1 MVSLRSAGLMLTAL
15 LAGGALAQT
24 PEPKT
29 PELQPSAAQQCLTHA
44 AGKDAQPEYPAAEF
58 NHNVGGRVQVELSFN
73 RPDRAPEVTIL
84 LQHASQRLVD
94 AVQEHL
100 RGLRVPCLDDKSAP
114 ARLKQDFI
122 FAVDRR
128 QVHWT
133 GPVDTD
139 QGRRAA
145 LLSCFVHANGSIRP
159 DYPMRQLR
167 QAIQGRVLARVRF
180 ASATDPPAV
189 EVYAR
194 DYASGLADE
203 VKDWLKDTRLPC
215 HSGAPLT
222 GVWVFEFMI
231 EGERY
236 GFKELS
242 FSQFLSRTKGIQR
255 QTLALDTTTMGCP
268 FDVRLHYRQPAM
280 RNAAGDVGEA
290 NPARRPLLEWMA
302 AAELD
307 LSRTAMDSIFGDL
320 AKITVPCLK
329 IDLKPQEK
337 S

>member
-1 MVSLRSAGLMLTAL
+1 MRSAGLMLSAM
-15 LAGGALAQT
+15 LAGGAFAQ
-24 PEPKT
+24 T

-44 AGKDAQPEYPAAEF
+44 AGKGAQPEYPAAEF
-58 NHNVGGRVQVELSFN
+58 NHNVGGRVQVELTFN
-73 RPDRAPEVTIL
+73 RPDRAPEVTVL

-94 AVQEHL
+94 AVLEHL

-122 FAVDRR
+122 FAADRR

-133 GPVDTD
+133 DPVDSD
-139 QGRRAA
+139 QRRRAA

-159 DYPMRQLR
+159 EYPALQAR

-180 ASATDPPAV
+180 ANATDPPAV
-189 EVYAR
+189 EVFAR

-215 HSGAPLT
+215 HTDEPLT
-222 GVWVFEFMI
+222 GVWVFVFVI

-236 GFKELS
+236 GFKDLS
-242 FSQFLSRTKGIQR
+242 FSQFLGRTKGIRR

-280 RNAAGDVGEA
+280 RNAVGEVGEA

-307 LSRTAMDSIFGDL
+307 LNRTAMDSIFGDS